1 MVAQDIVRKIAKT
14 SLSGLLHAG
23 GAFRLARRL
32 NRHRLLVL
40 TYHGVM
46 QSTDG
51 PDAWLNR
58 NMVDTATFRWQMQYL
73 AKTSTCM
80 TLGQAVARLR
90 HGTPLPSN
98 SVVVT
103 FDDGFKNNYTQAF
116 PVLIECGV
124 PATIF
129 LTTDHIGR
137 GMHPLWTERVARL
150 ISGLKRPVVRL
161 ELADETR
168 LWWIRS
174 AVEREQAASA
184 ILKLLKR
191 LPVALRDDKIAEL
204 VSQADGEEPP
214 TQPERYEFLNW
225 DDVRTMAA
233 AGIEF
238 GSHTVHHPVLST
250 LDPRQ
255 RLEEVVNSKETIE
268 RELRQPCRT
277 FSYPNGGVGDFGDTD
292 RRVLR
297 QVGYAGAATQI
308 PGFNNLATDP
318 FALRR
323 INIGRGHTR
332 LVFTAQL
339 SGLWQQIKAAHDAAA

>member
-1 MVAQDIVRKIAKT
+1 MASQNLVRKIAKT
-14 SLSGLLHAG
+14 SLSGLLQAG

-58 NMVDTATFRWQMQYL
+58 NMVDTETFRWQMRYL
-73 AKTSTCM
+73 ARTSTCM

-90 HGTPLPSN
+90 HGLPLRPN

-116 PVLIECGV
+116 PVLMECGV

-129 LTTDHIGR
+129 LTTGHIGR
-137 GMHPLWTERVARL
+137 GMHLLWTERVARL
-150 ISGLKRPVVRL
+150 INGMKRPVVRL
-161 ELADETR
+161 DLGDEPR
-168 LWWIRS
+168 LWWLRS
-174 AVEREQAASA
+174 EAEREQTASA

-191 LPVALRDDKIAEL
+191 LPIGLREDKIAEL
-204 VSQADGEEPP
+204 VKQADREEPP
-214 TQPERYEFLNW
+214 TAAERYEFLTW
-225 DDVRTMAA
+225 DDARAMTA

-250 LDPRQ
+250 LDARQ
-255 RLEEVVNSKETIE
+255 RLEEVVSSKETIE
-268 RELRQPCRT
+268 RELRQSCRV

-308 PGFNNLATDP
+308 PGFNDLATDP

-339 SGLWQQIKAAHDAAA
+339 SGLWQQIKAVNDAA

>member
-1 MVAQDIVRKIAKT
+1 MAAQNFVRKIAKT
-14 SLSGLLHAG
+14 SLSGLLQAG

-51 PDAWLNR
+51 PDSWLNR
-58 NMVDTATFRWQMQYL
+58 NMVDTATFRWQMEYL

-90 HGTPLPSN
+90 HGTPLPPN
-98 SVVVT
+98 SVAVT
-103 FDDGFKNNYTQAF
+103 FDDGFRNNYTQAF
-116 PVLIECGV
+116 PVLMDCGV

-129 LTTDHIGR
+129 LTTGHIGR
-137 GMHPLWTERVARL
+137 GMQLLWTERVARL
-150 ISGLKRPVVRL
+150 ISGMKRPVVRL
-161 ELADETR
+161 ELGDEPR
-168 LWWIRS
+168 FWWVRS
-174 AVEREQAASA
+174 EAEREQAASE

-191 LPVALRDDKIAEL
+191 LPVGLREDRIAEL
-204 VSQADGEEPP
+204 VKQVEREEEP
-214 TQPERYEFLNW
+214 TSLERYEFLNW
-225 DDVRTMAA
+225 DDVRAMAA

-250 LDPRQ
+250 LDGRQ
-255 RLEEVVNSKETIE
+255 RLEEVVRSKETIE
-268 RELRQPCRT
+268 RELRQPCRV

-297 QVGYAGAATQI
+297 QVGYTGAATQI
-308 PGFNNLATDP
+308 PGFNDLATDP
-318 FALRR
+318 FAVRR
-323 INIGRGHTR
+323 VNIGRGHTR

-339 SGLWQQIKAAHDAAA
+339 SGLWQQIKAVSDAA

>member
-1 MVAQDIVRKIAKT
+1 MAAQNFVRKIAKT
-14 SLSGLLHAG
+14 SLSGLLQAG

-51 PDAWLNR
+51 PDSWLNR
-58 NMVDTATFRWQMQYL
+58 NMVDTATFRWQMEYL

-90 HGTPLPSN
+90 HGTPLPPN
-98 SVVVT
+98 SVAVT
-103 FDDGFKNNYTQAF
+103 FDDGFRNNYTQAF
-116 PVLIECGV
+116 PVLMDCGV

-129 LTTDHIGR
+129 LTTGHIGR
-137 GMHPLWTERVARL
+137 GMQLLWTERVARL
-150 ISGLKRPVVRL
+150 ISGMKRPVVRL
-161 ELADETR
+161 ELGDEPR
-168 LWWIRS
+168 RWWVRS
-174 AVEREQAASA
+174 EAEREQASSE

-191 LPVALRDDKIAEL
+191 LPVGLREDRIAEL
-204 VSQADGEEPP
+204 VKQVEREEEP
-214 TQPERYEFLNW
+214 TSLERYEFLNW
-225 DDVRTMAA
+225 DDVRAMAA

-250 LDPRQ
+250 LDGRQ
-255 RLEEVVNSKETIE
+255 RLEEVVRSKETIE
-268 RELRQPCRT
+268 RELRQPCRV

-297 QVGYAGAATQI
+297 QVGYTGAATQI
-308 PGFNNLATDP
+308 PGFNDLATDP
-318 FALRR
+318 FAVRR
-323 INIGRGHTR
+323 VNIGRGHTR

-339 SGLWQQIKAAHDAAA
+339 SGLWQQIKAVSDAA